1 MATALDGAEEL
12 HDLTL
17 AAPPHLAILPGS
29 GINATTLPKLLDIA
43 PRLREAHLTA
53 SGVYTPPSGP
63 AVARGE
69 VLGFGRNE
77 WRLDTE
83 KLRAVRIYIDN
94 NT

>member
-17 AAPPHLAILPGS
+17 AVPPHLAILPAS
-29 GINATTLPKLLDIA
+29 GISAATLPTLLRIA
-43 PRLREAHLTA
+43 PRLTEAHLSA

-77 WRLDTE
+77 WRLDPD
-83 KLRAVRIYIDN
+83 KLRHVREFVDHHS
-94 NT
+94 